1 MKIKELNEAVIAGNI
16 PMQLGSWKAGP
27 GDTLYL
33 RTPDM
38 KYLEIEFGNYTTDRA
53 DIWDGHYKTSHVDI
67 WEMIPYEGSNF
78 KYGRNNFRL
87 GPDFNWGDM
96 EIVGLIKCVSYDRG
110 NCWHSATYR
119 IYYTETDNFY
129 EYSEPTEPEHH
140 GSYCA
145 RWSKLPLDEK
155 APRYDDLGLEKGY
168 IYTSF
173 HDSSD

>member
-1 MKIKELNEAVIAGNI
+1 MKIKELDEVIIAGNI
-16 PMQLGSWKAGP
+16 PMQLGSWQAGP

-38 KYLEIEFGNYTTDRA
+38 KYLEIEFNHHRTDR
-53 DIWDGHYKTSHVDI
+53 VDI
-67 WEMIPYEGSNF
+67 QEMIPYDGSNF
-78 KYGRNNFRL
+78 KYGRSNFGLDPDRL
-87 GPDFNWGDM
+87 DPNINWEDM
-96 EIVGLIKCVSYDRG
+96 EIVGLHKCVSYEAG
-110 NCWHSATYR
+110 NCWHDAVYR

-140 GSYCA
+140 GSYCD

-155 APRYDDLGLEKGY
+155 APRYDDIGLEKGY